1 MSPSPDSLRDLLER
15 EAEHAPHV
23 VVPADTWQRG
33 RRRRRTKAGA
43 VIVAAA
49 AVVAGVLVGPGLLPG
64 ADRPVSPAGPGAGLG
79 LPDHLHAPPER
90 MSDQDIETGEWIR
103 DEVRSDLAVGPAA
116 AAWVTPGGLPVV
128 IDAETGEHHLLDL
141 PDVVS
146 ANVLARSQHGSDWQ
160 PVALS
165 PDGRLL
171 AYGYGR
177 ITDAVS
183 LTGIRV
189 VDLVTGELAWD
200 RPLSSSGPVV
210 VSQLTWSRSSEWLGW
225 RGSRPREWTTSS
237 IGGNDPVAGVLSD
250 EVTGPVVELE
260 VAGSGAIAVSDE
272 GFGYALD
279 SGRVTTFAS
288 CPPTSRFDTFCV
300 PSTVRRVPGTADVAP
315 GAALSPDGSIL
326 ALSTYDGYDLVTL
339 ELGDRRP
346 TVAAEGMPDDRPWQV
361 SALGWIDDDH
371 VLVLR
376 DDNEGG
382 DGTLSIVPV
391 DTEEGTSTDV
401 GVVDSAVG
409 VPSVAIGL
417 VTLDRP
423 TLDRPDPDW
432 PWSEERWVATV
443 GGGVLAGLALL
454 AVGLLVRLVR
464 RRRAVD
470 RQRGDSVAT

>member
-23 VVPADTWQRG
+23 VVRADTWRRG
-33 RRRRRTKAGA
+33 RRRRRAKASA

-49 AVVAGVLVGPGLLPG
+49 AVVAGVLVGPGLLPD
-64 ADRPVSPAGPGAGLG
+64 ADRSVSPAGPGAGLG

-90 MSDQDIETGEWIR
+90 MSDQDTETGEWVR

-128 IDAETGEHHLLDL
+128 VDGETGDHHLLDL

-146 ANVLARSQHGSDWQ
+146 ANLLARSQHGSDWQ

-189 VDLVTGELAWD
+189 VDLVRGEVSWD
-200 RPLSSSGPVV
+200 RPLSSSGPIV
-210 VSQLTWSRSSEWLGW
+210 VSQVTWSRSGEWVGW

-237 IGGNDPVAGVLSD
+237 IGGNDPVAGVLS
-250 EVTGPVVELE
+250 EAVTGRVVELE
-260 VAGSGAIAVSDE
+260 VVGSGAIAVSDE

-279 SGRVTTFAS
+279 SGQVTRFTPCAPIRVGPS
-288 CPPTSRFDTFCV
+288 PFCV
-300 PSTVRRVPGTADVAP
+300 PSTARRVPGTADVAP

-361 SALGWIDDDH
+361 SALGWIDDEH

-376 DDNEGG
+376 DDNEGS
-382 DGTLSIVPV
+382 DGILSVVPV
-391 DTEEGTSTDV
+391 DAEDGVSVDV

-409 VPSVAIGL
+409 TPSVAVDL
-417 VTLDRP
+417 VTLDQP

-443 GGGVLAGLALL
+443 GGGAVLALVLLGL
-454 AVGLLVRLVR
+454 VGLVR
-464 RRRAVD
+464 RSRS
-470 RQRGDSVAT
+470 Q